1 VNSLGS
7 QKKSLKT
14 DRKHNDMRKVIGRRK
29 ENLFKNFV
37 SKSKSN
43 ILILLK
49 IEEVPGKLG
58 SSSGLALEKK
68 KN

>member
-1 VNSLGS
+1 
-7 QKKSLKT
+7 
-14 DRKHNDMRKVIGRRK
+14 MRKVIGRRK